1 MMKKLFTA
9 LLYLILLT
17 PIFVISAGIA
27 RAETIFGDTS
37 PVLMSPVNSSVLIDS
52 AEYRNTDIEFYK
64 EADRKSLADF
74 EDFLRATRNVYFTLW
89 LVRIVQVNT
98 MDITNK
104 DKQVLINP
112 FRWWKNIFGFQ
123 NKNRKRG
130 DFEVEDGDSF
140 KTNWIAHPAFGAYSY
155 LYYRAKGYN
164 FYTSALGSVIQST
177 LFEYTIEGVIQSPSI
192 QDLIVTPGV
201 GIPAG
206 VILEETSE
214 WLESQDSGF
223 LKAASYIVNPVKIIV
238 PDRDKVNLGPLVT
251 GQVVIAFNW

>member
-1 MMKKLFTA
+1 MIKKLFPTIFYLTLLIPLLVASTA
-9 LLYLILLT
+9 
-17 PIFVISAGIA
+17 IA
-27 RAETIFGDTS
+27 RADDIFGDTS

-52 AEYRNTDIEFYK
+52 SDYRKVDIEFYK
-64 EADRKSLADF
+64 ETDRKSLADF
-74 EDFLRATRNVYFTLW
+74 EDFLRDSRDIYFTLW
-89 LVRIVQVNT
+89 LIRIVQVNM

-104 DKQVLINP
+104 DKQMLINP
-112 FRWWKNIFGFQ
+112 FRWWKNVLGFQ

-140 KTNWIAHPAFGAYSY
+140 RTNWIAHPAFGAYSY

-164 FYTSALGSVIQST
+164 FYTAAFGSALQSA

-192 QDLIVTPGV
+192 QDLIVTPGI

>member
-1 MMKKLFTA
+1 MKKLFPA
-9 LLYLILLT
+9 SIYLLLLMPLLVVST
-17 PIFVISAGIA
+17 GIA
-27 RAETIFGDTS
+27 DADDIFGDTS
-37 PVLMSPVNSSVLIDS
+37 PMFMSPVNGSVLINS
-52 AEYRNTDIEFYK
+52 ADYRKADIEFYK

-74 EDFLRATRNVYFTLW
+74 DDFLRDTRNVYFTLW
-89 LVRIVQVNT
+89 LVRIVQVNM

-104 DKQVLINP
+104 EKQVLINP

-123 NKNRKRG
+123 NKDRKRG

-164 FYTSALGSVIQST
+164 FYTSALGSVVQST

-201 GIPAG
+201 GVPVGI
-206 VILEETSE
+206 ILEETSE

-238 PDRDKVNLGPLVT
+238 CPTEIK
-251 GQVVIAFNW
+251 

>member
-1 MMKKLFTA
+1 MMKKLFPVSLYIISLTS
-9 LLYLILLT
+9 LLVVCT
-17 PIFVISAGIA
+17 GIA
-27 RAETIFGDTS
+27 RADTIFGDTS

-52 AEYRNTDIEFYK
+52 AEYRKADIEFYK
-64 EADRKSLADF
+64 EAERKSLADF
-74 EDFLRATRNVYFTLW
+74 EDFLRDTRNVYFTLW
-89 LVRIVQVNT
+89 LVRIVQVNI
-98 MDITNK
+98 MDISNK
-104 DKQVLINP
+104 EKQVLINP

-130 DFEVEDGDSF
+130 DLEVQDGDSF

-164 FYTSALGSVIQST
+164 FYTSALGSVVQST

-192 QDLIVTPGV
+192 QDLIVTPGI

-206 VILEETSE
+206 VVLEETSE

-223 LKAASYIVNPVKIIV
+223 LKAASYIVNPVKNNSAR
-238 PDRDKVNLGPLVT
+238 P
-251 GQVVIAFNW
+251 GQS